1 MLRAATRDH
10 VGEDIVV
17 ASPTGLS
24 KEYRKVVAASVFG
37 TIIEWYDFLIYGTAA
52 ALVFNKLFF
61 PTYDPLVGTLAA
73 LAAYG
78 VGFLGRPLG
87 AIIFGHLGDRVGR
100 KAMLIATM
108 LTMGLATFA
117 VGCLPTY
124 EQIGIIAP
132 ILLVILRILQ
142 GVGLGGEW
150 GGAVILVMEHGTIEK
165 RGFYGSLVQTGFPI
179 GLVAASLSFAAVAR
193 MPEAEFLSWGWR
205 LPFLGSI
212 VLVALGYYV
221 RKKVSESPVFE
232 KLKETKQLSRLP
244 VVEAITKN
252 TRSFLVSAGLKVSEN
267 AWVYILTVFIVLY
280 ATTYLK
286 LPRQMILDAFLYAA
300 VVEFITIPIFGYL
313 SDKIGRRPLYFFGSL
328 FTIAFVFP
336 LFWLIDSKSAA
347 IITATVIVAL
357 SFGHGTMFGP
367 QAAYFPRTFRRKGP
381 LQRRLHGL
389 SVRGGRCWRVFANH
403 SHRHPRLY
411 RLNDRNLAVH
421 DGTGT
426 NHADSDVLRT
436 RDPRQSNVRVKWF
449 SATQLRPREEC
460 MRTGGNF

>member
-1 MLRAATRDH
+1 M
-10 VGEDIVV
+10 
-17 ASPTGLS
+17 ASPIS
-24 KEYRKVVAASVFG
+24 REYRKVVAASVFG

-61 PTYDPLVGTLAA
+61 PNYDPLVGTLAA

-87 AIIFGHLGDRVGR
+87 AIIFGHFGDRVGR

-124 EQIGIIAP
+124 EQIGILAP

-150 GGAVILVMEHGTIEK
+150 GGAVILVMEHGTVEK

-193 MPEAEFLSWGWR
+193 MPEADFLSWGWR

-221 RKKVSESPVFE
+221 RKKVAESPVFE

-347 IITATVIVAL
+347 VITATVIVAL

-367 QAAYFPRTFRRKGP
+367 QAAYFPELFGARVRYSGASTGFQFAAAVAGGFSPIIATAILGYTGSTTGISLYMMGLALITLIATF
-381 LQRRLHGL
+381 
-389 SVRGGRCWRVFANH
+389 FAH
-403 SHRHPRLY
+403 ETL
-411 RLNDRNLAVH
+411 
-421 DGTGT
+421 G
-426 NHADSDVLRT
+426 
-436 RDPRQSNVRVKWF
+436 K
-449 SATQLRPREEC
+449 ATSE
-460 MRTGGNF
+460 

>member
-1 MLRAATRDH
+1 MLRAATRDL

-24 KEYRKVVAASVFG
+24 KEYRNVVAASVFG

-252 TRSFLVSAGLKVSEN
+252 TRSFLVTAGLKVSEN

-347 IITATVIVAL
+347 VITATVIVAL

-367 QAAYFPRTFRRKGP
+367 QAAYFPELFGARVRYSGASTGFQFAAAVAGGFSPIIATAILGYTGSTTGISLYMMGLALITLIATF
-381 LQRRLHGL
+381 
-389 SVRGGRCWRVFANH
+389 FAH
-403 SHRHPRLY
+403 ETL
-411 RLNDRNLAVH
+411 
-421 DGTGT
+421 G
-426 NHADSDVLRT
+426 
-436 RDPRQSNVRVKWF
+436 K
-449 SATQLRPREEC
+449 ATLE
-460 MRTGGNF
+460 

>member
-1 MLRAATRDH
+1 MT
-10 VGEDIVV
+10 
-17 ASPTGLS
+17 SPKAMS
-24 KEYRKVVAASVFG
+24 REYRKVVAASVFG

-61 PTYDPLVGTLAA
+61 PSFDPLVGTLAA

-87 AIIFGHLGDRVGR
+87 AVIFGHYGDRIGR

-124 EQIGIIAP
+124 EQIGILAP
-132 ILLVILRILQ
+132 IALVVLRILQ

-150 GGAVILVMEHGTIEK
+150 GGAVILVLEHGTTQK
-165 RGFYGSLVQTGFPI
+165 RGFYGSLVQAGFPI
-179 GLVAASLSFAAVAR
+179 GLVAASLSFAGVAR
-193 MPEAEFLSWGWR
+193 LSEADFLSWGWR
-205 LPFLGSI
+205 LPFLASI

-221 RKKVSESPVFE
+221 RKQVAESPVFE
-232 KLKETKQLSRLP
+232 SLKERKQLSKLP
-244 VVEAITKN
+244 VVETITRN

-286 LPRQMILDAFLYAA
+286 LSRQLILDAFLYAA
-300 VVEFITIPIFGYL
+300 AVEFVTIPIFGFL

-336 LFWLIDSKSAA
+336 LFWLIDTKSAA
-347 IITATVIVAL
+347 IIILTVIVAL

-367 QAAYFPRTFRRKGP
+367 QAAYFPELFGAR
-381 LQRRLHGL
+381 
-389 SVRGGRCWRVFANH
+389 VRYSGASLGFQFAAALAGGFSPIIATAILGYTG
-403 SHRHPRLY
+403 STTGISLY
-411 RLNDRNLAVH
+411 MMGLAVI
-421 DGTGT
+421 T
-426 NHADSDVLRT
+426 LI
-436 RDPRQSNVRVKWF
+436 
-449 SATQLRPREEC
+449 ATCFAHETVGKPLPE
-460 MRTGGNF
+460 

>member
-1 MLRAATRDH
+1 MT
-10 VGEDIVV
+10 
-17 ASPTGLS
+17 SPKEMS
-24 KEYRKVVAASVFG
+24 KEYRKVLFASVFG
-37 TIIEWYDFLIYGTAA
+37 TIIEWYDFIIYGTAA

-61 PTYDPLVGTLAA
+61 PSFDPLVGTLAA

-87 AIIFGHLGDRVGR
+87 AVIFGHYGDRIGR

-124 EQIGIIAP
+124 EQIGILAP
-132 ILLVILRILQ
+132 IALVIMRILQ

-150 GGAVILVMEHGTIEK
+150 GGAVILVMEHGTKKEK

-179 GLVAASLSFAAVAR
+179 GLVAASLAFGAVAR
-193 MPEAEFLSWGWR
+193 LPEADFLSWGWR
-205 LPFLGSI
+205 LPFLASI
-212 VLVALGYYV
+212 LLVGLGYYV
-221 RKKVSESPVFE
+221 RKKVAESPVFE
-232 KLKETKQLSRLP
+232 RLKETQQLSKRP
-244 VVEAITKN
+244 VFEAITNN
-252 TRSFLVSAGLKVSEN
+252 TRSFLVTAGLKVSEN

-280 ATTYLK
+280 ATNFLK
-286 LPRQMILDAFLYAA
+286 LPRQMILDAFFYAA

-336 LFWLIDSKSAA
+336 LFWLIDSKSVA

-367 QAAYFPRTFRRKGP
+367 QAAYFPELFGARVRYSGASTGFQFAAALAGGFSP
-381 LQRRLHGL
+381 IIATAILGYTGSTIGISLYMMGL
-389 SVRGGRCWRVFANH
+389 ALITLIATLFAH
-403 SHRHPRLY
+403 ETVGKPIH
-411 RLNDRNLAVH
+411 
-421 DGTGT
+421 
-426 NHADSDVLRT
+426 
-436 RDPRQSNVRVKWF
+436 
-449 SATQLRPREEC
+449 E
-460 MRTGGNF
+460 

>member
-1 MLRAATRDH
+1 M
-10 VGEDIVV
+10 
-17 ASPTGLS
+17 ASLQKTS
-24 KEYRKVVAASVFG
+24 REYRKVVAASVFG

-61 PTYDPLVGTLAA
+61 PSFDPLVGTLAA

-87 AIIFGHLGDRVGR
+87 AVIFGHYGDRIGR

-124 EQIGIIAP
+124 EQVGIFAP
-132 ILLVILRILQ
+132 IMLVILRILQ

-150 GGAVILVMEHGTIEK
+150 GGAVILVLEHGSTER

-179 GLVAASLSFAAVAR
+179 GLVAASLAFAAVTR
-193 MPEAEFLSWGWR
+193 LPEADFLAWGWR
-205 LPFLGSI
+205 LPFLASI
-212 VLVALGYYV
+212 VLVVFGYYV
-221 RKKVSESPVFE
+221 RKKVAELPIFE
-232 KLKETKQLSRLP
+232 RLKETKQLSRLP

-280 ATTYLK
+280 STTYLK

-300 VVEFITIPIFGYL
+300 VVEFITIPIFGFL
-313 SDKIGRRPLYFFGSL
+313 SDKVGRRPFYFFGSL

-336 LFWLIDSKSAA
+336 LFWLIDSKSVA

-357 SFGHGTMFGP
+357 SLGHGTMFGP
-367 QAAYFPRTFRRKGP
+367 QAAYFPELFGARVRYSGASTGFQFAAALAGGFSPIIATAILGYSGTTTGISLYMMGLAAITLIATCFAHETVGKP
-381 LQRRLHGL
+381 LQ
-389 SVRGGRCWRVFANH
+389 
-403 SHRHPRLY
+403 
-411 RLNDRNLAVH
+411 
-421 DGTGT
+421 
-426 NHADSDVLRT
+426 
-436 RDPRQSNVRVKWF
+436 
-449 SATQLRPREEC
+449 E
-460 MRTGGNF
+460 

>member
-1 MLRAATRDH
+1 MLRAATRDL

-17 ASPTGLS
+17 TSPTGLS

-150 GGAVILVMEHGTIEK
+150 GGAVILVMEHGTAER

-193 MPEAEFLSWGWR
+193 MPEAELLSWGWR

-221 RKKVSESPVFE
+221 RTKVAESPVFE
-232 KLKETKQLSRLP
+232 KLKEAKQLSKLP

-367 QAAYFPRTFRRKGP
+367 QAAYFPELFGARVRYSGASSGFQFAAAVAGGFSPLIATAILGYTGSTTGISLYMMGLALITLIATF
-381 LQRRLHGL
+381 
-389 SVRGGRCWRVFANH
+389 FAH
-403 SHRHPRLY
+403 ETLGKPTL
-411 RLNDRNLAVH
+411 
-421 DGTGT
+421 
-426 NHADSDVLRT
+426 
-436 RDPRQSNVRVKWF
+436 
-449 SATQLRPREEC
+449 E
-460 MRTGGNF
+460 

>member
-1 MLRAATRDH
+1 LN
-10 VGEDIVV
+10 
-17 ASPTGLS
+17 
-24 KEYRKVVAASVFG
+24 KEYRKVVAASVIG

-132 ILLVILRILQ
+132 IFLVILRILQ

-150 GGAVILVMEHGTIEK
+150 GGAVILVMEHGTAEK

-221 RKKVSESPVFE
+221 RTKVAESPVFE
-232 KLKETKQLSRLP
+232 KLKEAKQLSKLP

-328 FTIAFVFP
+328 FTVAFVFP

-367 QAAYFPRTFRRKGP
+367 QAAYFPELFGARVRYSGASSGFQFAAAVAGGFSPIIATAILGYTGSTTGISLYMMGLALITLIATF
-381 LQRRLHGL
+381 
-389 SVRGGRCWRVFANH
+389 FAH
-403 SHRHPRLY
+403 ETLGKPTL
-411 RLNDRNLAVH
+411 
-421 DGTGT
+421 
-426 NHADSDVLRT
+426 
-436 RDPRQSNVRVKWF
+436 
-449 SATQLRPREEC
+449 E
-460 MRTGGNF
+460 

>member
-1 MLRAATRDH
+1 M
-10 VGEDIVV
+10 

-24 KEYRKVVAASVFG
+24 REYRKVVAASVFG
-37 TIIEWYDFLIYGTAA
+37 TIIEWYDFIIYGTAA

-87 AIIFGHLGDRVGR
+87 AVIFGHFGDRVGR

-124 EQIGIIAP
+124 GQIGILAP
-132 ILLVILRILQ
+132 IILVILRILQ

-150 GGAVILVMEHGTIEK
+150 GGAVILVMEHGTTEK

-221 RKKVSESPVFE
+221 RKKVAESPVFE

-280 ATTYLK
+280 ATSYLK

-313 SDKIGRRPLYFFGSL
+313 SDRIGRRPLYFFGSL

-367 QAAYFPRTFRRKGP
+367 QAAYFPELFGARVRYSGASTGFQFAAAVAGGFSPIIATAILGYTGSTTGISLYMMGLALITLIATF
-381 LQRRLHGL
+381 
-389 SVRGGRCWRVFANH
+389 FAH
-403 SHRHPRLY
+403 ETLGKPTL
-411 RLNDRNLAVH
+411 
-421 DGTGT
+421 
-426 NHADSDVLRT
+426 
-436 RDPRQSNVRVKWF
+436 
-449 SATQLRPREEC
+449 E
-460 MRTGGNF
+460 

>member
-1 MLRAATRDH
+1 MPMSR
-10 VGEDIVV
+10 
-17 ASPTGLS
+17 
-24 KEYRKVVAASVFG
+24 EYRTVVAASVFG

-61 PTYDPLVGTLAA
+61 PSFDPLVGTLAA

-87 AIIFGHLGDRVGR
+87 AVIFGHYGDRIGR
-100 KAMLIATM
+100 KATLIATM
-108 LTMGLATFA
+108 LTMGLATFF

-124 EQIGIIAP
+124 AQVGILAP
-132 ILLVILRILQ
+132 IALVALRILQ

-150 GGAVILVMEHGTIEK
+150 GGAVILVLEHGTTER
-165 RGFYGSLVQTGFPI
+165 RGFFGSLVQTGFPI

-193 MPEAEFLSWGWR
+193 LAETDFLSWGWR
-205 LPFLGSI
+205 LPFLASI

-221 RKKVSESPVFE
+221 RKKVAESPIFE
-232 KLKETKQLSRLP
+232 RLKERQQLARLP

-280 ATTYLK
+280 ATAYLK
-286 LPRQMILDAFLYAA
+286 LSRQMILDAFLYAA
-300 VVEFITIPIFGYL
+300 VVEFITIPIFGFL

-328 FTIAFVFP
+328 FTIAFAFP

-357 SFGHGTMFGP
+357 SLGHGTMFGP
-367 QAAYFPRTFRRKGP
+367 QAAYFPELFGARVRYSGASAGFQFAAALAGGFSPIIATAILGYSGSTTGISLYMIALAALTLVATFLAHETLGKP
-381 LQRRLHGL
+381 LQ
-389 SVRGGRCWRVFANH
+389 
-403 SHRHPRLY
+403 
-411 RLNDRNLAVH
+411 
-421 DGTGT
+421 
-426 NHADSDVLRT
+426 
-436 RDPRQSNVRVKWF
+436 
-449 SATQLRPREEC
+449 E
-460 MRTGGNF
+460 

>member
-1 MLRAATRDH
+1 MRGKPRFR
-10 VGEDIVV
+10 GEDTVM
-17 ASPTGLS
+17 ATPTGS
-24 KEYRKVVAASVFG
+24 SGEYRKVVVASVFG

-87 AIIFGHLGDRVGR
+87 AIIFGHFGDRVGR

-124 EQIGIIAP
+124 EQIGILAP

-150 GGAVILVMEHGTIEK
+150 GGAVILVMEHGTTEK

-193 MPEAEFLSWGWR
+193 MPEADFLSWGWR

-221 RKKVSESPVFE
+221 RKKVAESPVFE
-232 KLKETKQLSRLP
+232 KLKEGKQLSRLP

-280 ATTYLK
+280 ATSYLK
-286 LPRQMILDAFLYAA
+286 LPRQLILDAFLYAA

-367 QAAYFPRTFRRKGP
+367 QAAYFPELFGARVRYSGASTGFQFAAAVAGGFSPIIATAILGYTGSTTGISLYMMGLALITLIATF
-381 LQRRLHGL
+381 
-389 SVRGGRCWRVFANH
+389 FA
-403 SHRHPRLY
+403 
-411 RLNDRNLAVH
+411 
-421 DGTGT
+421 
-426 NHADSDVLRT
+426 
-436 RDPRQSNVRVKWF
+436 
-449 SATQLRPREEC
+449 RETLGKPTLE
-460 MRTGGNF
+460 

>member
-1 MLRAATRDH
+1 MT
-10 VGEDIVV
+10 
-17 ASPTGLS
+17 SPKKMS
-24 KEYRKVVAASVFG
+24 KEYRKVIFASVFG

-87 AIIFGHLGDRVGR
+87 AVIFGHYGDRIGR
-100 KAMLIATM
+100 KSMLIATM
-108 LTMGLATFA
+108 LTMGIATFL

-124 EQIGIIAP
+124 EKIGILAP
-132 ILLVILRILQ
+132 IALVILRILQ
-142 GVGLGGEW
+142 GIGLGGEW
-150 GGAVILVMEHGTIEK
+150 GGAVILVMEHGTREK

-179 GLVAASLSFAAVAR
+179 GLVAASVAFAAVAR
-193 MPEAEFLSWGWR
+193 LPEADFLSWGWR
-205 LPFLGSI
+205 IPFLASI
-212 VLVALGYYV
+212 LLVGLGYYV
-221 RKKVSESPVFE
+221 RKNVAESPVFE
-232 KLKETKQLSRLP
+232 RLKETQQLSKRP
-244 VVEAITKN
+244 VFEAITHN

-280 ATTYLK
+280 ATNFLK

-313 SDKIGRRPLYFFGSL
+313 SDKIGRRPFYFFGSL

-336 LFWLIDSKSAA
+336 LFWLIDSKSVA

-367 QAAYFPRTFRRKGP
+367 QAAYFPELFGARVRYSGASMGFQFAAALAGGFSPIIATAILGYSGSTIGISLYMMGLAAITLIATFFAHETVGKP
-381 LQRRLHGL
+381 L
-389 SVRGGRCWRVFANH
+389 
-403 SHRHPRLY
+403 
-411 RLNDRNLAVH
+411 
-421 DGTGT
+421 
-426 NHADSDVLRT
+426 
-436 RDPRQSNVRVKWF
+436 
-449 SATQLRPREEC
+449 RE
-460 MRTGGNF
+460 

>member
-1 MLRAATRDH
+1 M
-10 VGEDIVV
+10 
-17 ASPTGLS
+17 ASPTGLN
-24 KEYRKVVAASVFG
+24 KEYRKVVAASVIG

-132 ILLVILRILQ
+132 IFLVILRILQ

-150 GGAVILVMEHGTIEK
+150 GGAVILVMEHGTVEK

-193 MPEAEFLSWGWR
+193 MPEAELLSWGWR

-221 RKKVSESPVFE
+221 RTKVAESPVFE
-232 KLKETKQLSRLP
+232 KLKEAKQLSKLP

-367 QAAYFPRTFRRKGP
+367 QAAYFPELFGARVRYSGASSGFQFAAAVAGGFSPLIATAILGYTGSTTGISLYMMGLALITLIATF
-381 LQRRLHGL
+381 
-389 SVRGGRCWRVFANH
+389 FAH
-403 SHRHPRLY
+403 ETLGKPTL
-411 RLNDRNLAVH
+411 
-421 DGTGT
+421 
-426 NHADSDVLRT
+426 
-436 RDPRQSNVRVKWF
+436 
-449 SATQLRPREEC
+449 E
-460 MRTGGNF
+460 

>member
-1 MLRAATRDH
+1 M
-10 VGEDIVV
+10 
-17 ASPTGLS
+17 ASPTGLN
-24 KEYRKVVAASVFG
+24 KEYRKVVAASVIG

-132 ILLVILRILQ
+132 IFLVILRILQ

-150 GGAVILVMEHGTIEK
+150 GGAVILVMEHGTAEK

-193 MPEAEFLSWGWR
+193 MPEAELLSWGWR

-221 RKKVSESPVFE
+221 RTKVAESPVFE
-232 KLKETKQLSRLP
+232 KLKEAKQLSKLP

-300 VVEFITIPIFGYL
+300 VVEFITIPMFGYL

-367 QAAYFPRTFRRKGP
+367 QAAYFPELFGARVRYSGASSGFQFAAAVAGGFSPIIATAILGYTGSTTGISLYMMGLALITLIATF
-381 LQRRLHGL
+381 
-389 SVRGGRCWRVFANH
+389 FAH
-403 SHRHPRLY
+403 ETLGKPTL
-411 RLNDRNLAVH
+411 
-421 DGTGT
+421 
-426 NHADSDVLRT
+426 
-436 RDPRQSNVRVKWF
+436 
-449 SATQLRPREEC
+449 E
-460 MRTGGNF
+460 

>member
-1 MLRAATRDH
+1 MT
-10 VGEDIVV
+10 
-17 ASPTGLS
+17 SPKKMS
-24 KEYRKVVAASVFG
+24 KEYRKVIFASVFG

-87 AIIFGHLGDRVGR
+87 AVIFGHYGDRIGR
-100 KAMLIATM
+100 KSMLIATM
-108 LTMGLATFA
+108 LTMGIATFL

-124 EQIGIIAP
+124 EKIGILAP
-132 ILLVILRILQ
+132 IALVILRILQ
-142 GVGLGGEW
+142 GIGLGGEW
-150 GGAVILVMEHGTIEK
+150 GGAVILVMEHGTREK

-179 GLVAASLSFAAVAR
+179 GLVAASLAFAAVAR
-193 MPEAEFLSWGWR
+193 LPEADFLSWGWR
-205 LPFLGSI
+205 IPFLASI
-212 VLVALGYYV
+212 LLVGLGYYV
-221 RKKVSESPVFE
+221 RKNVAESPVFE
-232 KLKETKQLSRLP
+232 RLKETQQLSKRP
-244 VVEAITKN
+244 VFEAITHN

-280 ATTYLK
+280 ATNFLK

-313 SDKIGRRPLYFFGSL
+313 SDKIGRRPFYFFGSL

-336 LFWLIDSKSAA
+336 LFWLIDSKSVA

-367 QAAYFPRTFRRKGP
+367 QAAYFPELFGARVRYSGASMGFQFAAALAGGFSPIIATAILGYSGSTTGISLYMMGLAAITLIATFFAHETVGKP
-381 LQRRLHGL
+381 L
-389 SVRGGRCWRVFANH
+389 
-403 SHRHPRLY
+403 
-411 RLNDRNLAVH
+411 
-421 DGTGT
+421 
-426 NHADSDVLRT
+426 
-436 RDPRQSNVRVKWF
+436 
-449 SATQLRPREEC
+449 RE
-460 MRTGGNF
+460 

>member
-1 MLRAATRDH
+1 MAA
-10 VGEDIVV
+10 
-17 ASPTGLS
+17 S
-24 KEYRKVVAASVFG
+24 KEMSPEYRQVVAASVFG

-61 PTYDPLVGTLAA
+61 PSYDPLVGTLAA

-87 AIIFGHLGDRVGR
+87 AVIFGHYGDRIGR

-124 EQIGIIAP
+124 DQIGIAAP
-132 ILLVILRILQ
+132 IALVILRILQ
-142 GVGLGGEW
+142 GIGLGGEW
-150 GGAVILVMEHGTIEK
+150 GGAVILVLEHGTSEK

-193 MPEAEFLSWGWR
+193 LPEADFLSWGWR
-205 LPFLGSI
+205 VPFLASI

-221 RKKVSESPVFE
+221 RKKVAESPVFE
-232 KLKETKQLSRLP
+232 RLKETQQLAQRP
-244 VVEAITKN
+244 VVEAIGKN

-280 ATTYLK
+280 ATSYLK

-313 SDKIGRRPLYFFGSL
+313 SDRIGRRPLYFFGSI

-336 LFWLIDSKSAA
+336 LFWLIDMKSAA

-357 SFGHGTMFGP
+357 SLGHGTMFGP
-367 QAAYFPRTFRRKGP
+367 QAAYFPELFGAR
-381 LQRRLHGL
+381 
-389 SVRGGRCWRVFANH
+389 VRYSGASTGFQFAAALAGGVLADH
-403 SHRHPRLY
+403 SHSHPRLY
-411 RLNDRNLAVH
+411 RFDQRNFPVH
-421 DGTGT
+421 DGTRP
-426 NHADSDVLRT
+426 DYVD
-436 RDPRQSNVRVKWF
+436 RDIFR
-449 SATQLRPREEC
+449 A
-460 MRTGGNF
+460 

>member
-1 MLRAATRDH
+1 MASLQETTR
-10 VGEDIVV
+10 
-17 ASPTGLS
+17 
-24 KEYRKVVAASVFG
+24 EYRKVIAASVFG

-61 PTYDPLVGTLAA
+61 PSFDPLVGTLAA

-87 AIIFGHLGDRVGR
+87 AVIFGHYGDRIGR

-124 EQIGIIAP
+124 EQVGIFAP
-132 ILLVILRILQ
+132 IMLVILRILQ

-150 GGAVILVMEHGTIEK
+150 GGAVILVLEHGSTER

-179 GLVAASLSFAAVAR
+179 GLVAASLAFAAVTR
-193 MPEAEFLSWGWR
+193 LPEADFLAWGWR
-205 LPFLGSI
+205 LPFLASI
-212 VLVALGYYV
+212 VLVVFGYYV
-221 RKKVSESPVFE
+221 RKKVAESPIFE
-232 KLKETKQLSRLP
+232 RLKETKQLSRLP

-280 ATTYLK
+280 STTYLK

-300 VVEFITIPIFGYL
+300 VVEFITIPIFGFL
-313 SDKIGRRPLYFFGSL
+313 SDKVGRRPFYFFGSL

-336 LFWLIDSKSAA
+336 LFWLIDSKSVA

-357 SFGHGTMFGP
+357 SLGHGTMFGP
-367 QAAYFPRTFRRKGP
+367 QAAYFPELFGARVRYSGASTGFQFAAALAGGFSPIIATAILGYSGTTTGISLYMMGLAAITLIATCFAHETVGKP
-381 LQRRLHGL
+381 LQ
-389 SVRGGRCWRVFANH
+389 
-403 SHRHPRLY
+403 
-411 RLNDRNLAVH
+411 
-421 DGTGT
+421 
-426 NHADSDVLRT
+426 
-436 RDPRQSNVRVKWF
+436 
-449 SATQLRPREEC
+449 E
-460 MRTGGNF
+460 

>member
-1 MLRAATRDH
+1 M
-10 VGEDIVV
+10 
-17 ASPTGLS
+17 ASPTGLN
-24 KEYRKVVAASVFG
+24 KEYRKVVAASVIG

-132 ILLVILRILQ
+132 IFLVILRILQ

-150 GGAVILVMEHGTIEK
+150 GGAVILVMEHGTAEK

-193 MPEAEFLSWGWR
+193 MPEAELLSWGWR

-221 RKKVSESPVFE
+221 RTKVAESPVFE
-232 KLKETKQLSRLP
+232 KLKEAKQLSKLP

-367 QAAYFPRTFRRKGP
+367 QAAYFPELFGARVRYSGASSGFQFAAAVAGGFSPIIATAILGYTGSTTGISLYMMGLALITLIATF
-381 LQRRLHGL
+381 
-389 SVRGGRCWRVFANH
+389 FAH
-403 SHRHPRLY
+403 ETLGKPTL
-411 RLNDRNLAVH
+411 
-421 DGTGT
+421 
-426 NHADSDVLRT
+426 
-436 RDPRQSNVRVKWF
+436 
-449 SATQLRPREEC
+449 E
-460 MRTGGNF
+460 

>member
-1 MLRAATRDH
+1 
-10 VGEDIVV
+10 V
-17 ASPTGLS
+17 ASQKEMR

-61 PTYDPLVGTLAA
+61 PSFDPLVGTLAA

-87 AIIFGHLGDRVGR
+87 AVIFGHYGDRIGR

-124 EQIGIIAP
+124 EQIGILAP
-132 ILLVILRILQ
+132 VALVLLRILQ

-150 GGAVILVMEHGTIEK
+150 GGAVILVLEHGSTNK
-165 RGFYGSLVQTGFPI
+165 RGFFGSLVQTGFPI
-179 GLVAASLSFAAVAR
+179 GLVAASLAFAAVSR
-193 MPEAEFLSWGWR
+193 LPEADFLSWGWR
-205 LPFLGSI
+205 LPFLASI
-212 VLVALGYYV
+212 VLVVFGYYV
-221 RKKVSESPVFE
+221 RKRIAESPVFE
-232 KLKETKQLSRLP
+232 KLKERNQLAERP
-244 VVEAITKN
+244 VIEAITKN

-286 LPRQMILDAFLYAA
+286 LPRQMILDAFFYAA

-336 LFWLIDSKSAA
+336 LFWLIESKSQA

-357 SFGHGTMFGP
+357 SLGHGTMFGP
-367 QAAYFPRTFRRKGP
+367 QAAYFPELFGARVRYSGASIGFQFAAAVAGGFSPIIATAILGYTGSTTGISLYMMGIALVTLIATFFAHETLGKP
-381 LQRRLHGL
+381 L
-389 SVRGGRCWRVFANH
+389 
-403 SHRHPRLY
+403 
-411 RLNDRNLAVH
+411 
-421 DGTGT
+421 
-426 NHADSDVLRT
+426 
-436 RDPRQSNVRVKWF
+436 K
-449 SATQLRPREEC
+449 E
-460 MRTGGNF
+460 

>member
-1 MLRAATRDH
+1 M
-10 VGEDIVV
+10 
-17 ASPTGLS
+17 ASPTGLN
-24 KEYRKVVAASVFG
+24 KEYRKVVAASVIG

-108 LTMGLATFA
+108 LTMGLGTFA

-132 ILLVILRILQ
+132 IFLVILRILQ

-150 GGAVILVMEHGTIEK
+150 GGAVILVMEHGTVEK

-193 MPEAEFLSWGWR
+193 MPEAELLSWGWR

-221 RKKVSESPVFE
+221 RTKVAESPVFE
-232 KLKETKQLSRLP
+232 KLKEAKQLSKLP

-367 QAAYFPRTFRRKGP
+367 QAAYFPELFGARVRYSGASSGFQFAAAVAGGFSPLIATAILGYTGSTTGISLYMMGLALITLIATF
-381 LQRRLHGL
+381 
-389 SVRGGRCWRVFANH
+389 FAH
-403 SHRHPRLY
+403 ETLGKPTL
-411 RLNDRNLAVH
+411 
-421 DGTGT
+421 
-426 NHADSDVLRT
+426 
-436 RDPRQSNVRVKWF
+436 
-449 SATQLRPREEC
+449 E
-460 MRTGGNF
+460 

>member
-1 MLRAATRDH
+1 M
-10 VGEDIVV
+10 
-17 ASPTGLS
+17 
-24 KEYRKVVAASVFG
+24 
-37 TIIEWYDFLIYGTAA
+37 
-52 ALVFNKLFF
+52 VFNKLFF

-108 LTMGLATFA
+108 LTMGLGTFA

-132 ILLVILRILQ
+132 IFLVILRILQ

-150 GGAVILVMEHGTIEK
+150 GGAVILVMEHGTAER

-193 MPEAEFLSWGWR
+193 MPEAELLSWGWR

-221 RKKVSESPVFE
+221 RTKVAESPVFE
-232 KLKETKQLSRLP
+232 KLKEAKQLSKLP

-367 QAAYFPRTFRRKGP
+367 QAAYFPELFGQGSAIAVPPRAFSSLRLLLAAFR
-381 LQRRLHGL
+381 
-389 SVRGGRCWRVFANH
+389 H
-403 SHRHPRLY
+403 S
-411 RLNDRNLAVH
+411 
-421 DGTGT
+421 
-426 NHADSDVLRT
+426 
-436 RDPRQSNVRVKWF
+436 
-449 SATQLRPREEC
+449 
-460 MRTGGNF
+460 